1 MYDETDIDA
10 AICYYAYINHG
21 TLPHEIMDCNE
32 RERAFIYAM
41 TIREIKARE
50 KLDKGVR

>member
-1 MYDETDIDA
+1 MLNDDTDVDA

-21 TLPHEIMDCNE
+21 TLPHEILECSA

-41 TIREIKARE
+41 TVKEIKARE
-50 KLDKGVR
+50 HLNRK